1 MYLSGTK
8 IMAKNIFTKFFSDD
22 QAAVTV
28 DWVVLTA
35 VIVTLGIAV
44 LAVLSPAMTS
54 TAEGIS
60 STVTAGLPAIGT

>member
-1 MYLSGTK
+1 MD
-8 IMAKNIFTKFFSDD
+8 KNIFAGFFSDD
-22 QAAVTV
+22 RAAVTV

-44 LAVLSPAMTS
+44 LAVISPALTS

-60 STVTAGLPAIGT
+60 STVTAGLPAIST